1 MSAQSSGQA
10 VVTIRINGTP
20 YSMGCDVGQEAHV
33 ENLGRQ
39 LDQIVSQ
46 LAGSVGQIG
55 EARLLAMAGL
65 ILADQLHNA
74 QNKAGQPNPSSQWAS
89 AQIAADQPSAMAAD
103 EADELA
109 AQLENLTAEIKML
122 ASQVNPT

>member
-74 QNKAGQPNPSSQWAS
+74 QNKAGQANPSSQGAS

>member
-74 QNKAGQPNPSSQWAS
+74 QNQAGQPNRSSQGAS
-89 AQIAADQPSAMAAD
+89 AQTAADQPPAMAAD

>member
-74 QNKAGQPNPSSQWAS
+74 QNKAGQHTAASQG
-89 AQIAADQPSAMAAD
+89 DQGDISPLGLSED
-103 EADELA
+103 EADALA
-109 AQLENLTAEIKML
+109 AQLENLTAEIKVL

>member
-74 QNKAGQPNPSSQWAS
+74 QNQAAQPNPSSQGAS
-89 AQIAADQPSAMAAD
+89 AQMAADQPLAMAAD